1 MDTRIREFLMMPY
14 MQHIRKLF
22 KHLILLEISIGSSK
36 IRKVS
41 QSFHLKRGRISPFMG
56 SWAKASHPLDI
67 SPPFSN
73 RMKISHYDS
82 SFHNLRKWNSVH
94 TLDISSEE
102 RPEEETIVKIEN
114 ALEKCEIT
122 DTVTKR
128 TIQYGSFPIGCTMEI
143 MEGYTEN
150 NTAVIIVTADT
161 LADFS
166 MTFTN
171 PKYLKD
177 TNPDKRMMATLAQ
190 MDFSPTRYRN
200 CLYYLFEFIEKLA
213 DIKFD
218 VNYMSSDMKEGYEA
232 LLEVL
237 EIGVI

>member
-1 MDTRIREFLMMPY
+1 MDMRIKEFLLMPY

-36 IRKVS
+36 IRRVS

-67 SPPFSN
+67 APPFSN

-82 SFHNLRKWNSVH
+82 SFHNLVKWNDVH
-94 TLDISSEE
+94 MLDLESGDDHSENTETVENNLRKVEISN
-102 RPEEETIVKIEN
+102 TQV
-114 ALEKCEIT
+114 
-122 DTVTKR
+122 KR
-128 TIQYGSFPIGCTMEI
+128 TIQYGTFPIACTMEI

-166 MTFTN
+166 MKFTN

-177 TNPDKRMMATLAQ
+177 SNPDKRMMATLAQ
-190 MDFSPTRYRN
+190 MDFSPMKYRN

-213 DIKFD
+213 DVKFD
-218 VNYMSSDMKEGYEA
+218 VNYMSPDMKEGYEA

-237 EIGVI
+237 EIGMI